1 MLCGK
6 YPSAVLFCLFFH
18 SEQCPACS
26 SHLTLPPYAWNL
38 HASPCHPTC
47 LRALCSQHLYLCTL
61 PHVTVLSQLAV
72 TSMFTSAQCA
82 VHTPSPDCLVPAGG
96 NQHVHLCDPCHL
108 LDGCVVLPDVLR
120 GCACHERPH
129 LHHLVASSREDS
141 GTVIFPC
148 AAQDLMPGVMSQDTG
163 WRMQGD

>member
-1 MLCGK
+1 MFLTHGTFLRMPGTCM
-6 YPSAVLFCLFFH
+6 PVRAIPLFACVVSAG
-18 SEQCPACS
+18 S
-26 SHLTLPPYAWNL
+26 
-38 HASPCHPTC
+38 
-47 LRALCSQHLYLCTL
+47 SQHLYLCTL
-61 PHVTVLSQLAV
+61 PHLTVLSQLSV
-72 TSMFTSAQCA
+72 TSMFTSEQCA